1 MKASKEAKAAAES
14 RAEAR
19 HHTCK
24 RILKGRVVLNKGKR
38 G

>member
-1 MKASKEAKAAAES
+1 MKASKRAKAAAKS

-19 HHTCK
+19 HQTRK
-24 RILKGRVVLNKGKR
+24 RIVKGRVVLNTGKR